1 MSGHAV
7 AESMDSTLRGLSSFT
22 SKLSN
27 DNRSQRSRSREQSG
41 SWAADSLL
49 IGGDMAVTD
58 PEMLADKEGRTKDD
72 DDNQTTNQ
80 PTT

>member
-1 MSGHAV
+1 
-7 AESMDSTLRGLSSFT
+7 MDSTLRGLSSFR
-22 SKLSN
+22 SNKSN

-58 PEMLADKEGRTKDD
+58 PEMLADKEGCKKTKDYD
-72 DDNQTTNQ
+72 GL
-80 PTT
+80 